1 MRQAYLVNTAEN
13 SALLLVVFF
22 SPGTA
27 SASTLIVTGRPVGG
41 VAASGM
47 LAVAVSPAAIV
58 GIVCVTTIG
67 LPAPVIVSRTRTC
80 FSSFSPW
87 FITWTS
93 KVVFGEALSGAAAR
107 GLWVPPPRFTVT
119 GRRPVPCNPGGA
131 VPLLPVRRLI
141 RLMRSA
147 TVV

>member
-1 MRQAYLVNTAEN
+1 MADRPRCGRATYLVNTAEN

-41 VAASGM
+41 VGASGM

-87 FITWTS
+87 FITCTS
-93 KVVFGEALSGAAAR
+93 KVVFGDTLSWAAEP
-107 GLWVPPPRFTVT
+107 GLSVSPPGLTVT
-119 GRRPVPCNPGGA
+119 G
-131 VPLLPVRRLI
+131 
-141 RLMRSA
+141 
-147 TVV
+147 